1 MVRKMGCQVRHR
13 ENIPPAISDTGFL
26 SATRGTYDMMIRMI
40 LAHRTDGNIAAV
52 GGGGDVFCMCRSTE
66 SVCVCVCSKKK

>member
-52 GGGGDVFCMCRSTE
+52 GGGG
-66 SVCVCVCSKKK
+66 

>member
-1 MVRKMGCQVRHR
+1 MNR

-40 LAHRTDGNIAAV
+40 FHYRWKHSS
-52 GGGGDVFCMCRSTE
+52 GGGVMYF
-66 SVCVCVCSKKK
+66 VCVGAQKVYVCVCSKKK